1 MDYNRIVAITGLPG
15 LFEVISSK
23 SDGAIVRSL
32 EDQTTKFVSSR
43 VHNLSHLES
52 IEVYTVKDNATLSDV
67 FSAMKA
73 SSVKLPDIKDN
84 KALKS
89 YFEKAFPDLDF
100 ERVYASDM
108 KKMIKWFEVLQFHH
122 IDFTVKP
129 APAESQAPIVEK
141 QEVSKKPKSLEEV
154 KTLAPKQEKQ
164 KEAKQPKEST
174 TKDVKPKESKP
185 KETKLKEAKPKEVK
199 AKAKKTE
206 TGKPKKAASK
216 TAKKTTKK

>member
-67 FSAMKA
+67 FSAMKVSGA
-73 SSVKLPDIKDN
+73 KLPDLKDN
-84 KALKS
+84 KALKT

-108 KKMIKWFEVLQFHH
+108 KKMIKWFEVLQSNH

-129 APAESQAPIVEK
+129 APAESQPPIVEK
-141 QEVSKKPKSLEEV
+141 QEVSKKPKPLEEIKV
-154 KTLAPKQEKQ
+154 AGPKQEKQ
-164 KEAKQPKEST
+164 NEAKPPKEAKVKEVKSKG
-174 TKDVKPKESKP
+174 TKLKETKP
-185 KETKLKEAKPKEVK
+185 KETKPKK

-206 TGKPKKAASK
+206 TSKPKKAAPK
-216 TAKKTTKK
+216 TAKKTAKK